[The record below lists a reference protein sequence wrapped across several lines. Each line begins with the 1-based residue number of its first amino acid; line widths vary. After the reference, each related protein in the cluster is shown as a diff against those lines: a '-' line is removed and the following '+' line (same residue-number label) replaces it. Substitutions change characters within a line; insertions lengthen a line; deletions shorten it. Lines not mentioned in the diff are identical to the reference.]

1 MLKILYALKTSSEEI
16 LSLLDNHQ
24 VDLIPRKQS
33 LTEIVS
39 NKTYDLVLLE
49 REIDFI
55 NKVKEV
61 DPRIEVILFSN
72 KKMDTIEVVKRGAF
86 AYFQLP
92 IDDLKH
98 LKEAIENVAELVNIR
113 IETGMLE
120 SQLNEKYNFAG
131 IVGKNLQML
140 EIFNFMRRIAP
151 YYQIVTIMGETGT
164 GKEAI
169 AKTLHSL
176 SPVSKHPFVSVNCG
190 ALEPNLIE
198 STLFGHKKGSF
209 TGAIAD
215 KNGLFE
221 TAGEGTIF
229 LDEIGELLL
238 TVQPNLLRVLQ
249 DGEFRPVG
257 SNKTIRAKCKVI
269 TATNKDLSVEVQN
282 QKFRDDLYY
291 RLTPLTITIPP
302 LCKRKEDIPLLCRH
316 FLNQFSSKFE
326 KKVYGISRPAQAAL
340 FAFDWPG
347 NVRMLEN
354 VLEHASILT
363 TKTFIRLE
371 DLPPEIREGRKEID
385 THPLSLDNVIKEHI
399 EQVLTQSNGNR
410 SAAAKKLNISRRA
423 LLRKMQKYS
432 IH

>member
-1 MLKILYALKTSSEEI
+1 MLKILYALKTSSEDI
-16 LSLLDNHQ
+16 LSLLNAHQ

-33 LTEIVS
+33 LTEVIS
-39 NKTYDLVLLE
+39 DKTYDLLLLE

-55 NKVKEV
+55 SKVKEV
-61 DPRIEVILFSN
+61 DPRIEVILCSRKHIN
-72 KKMDTIEVVKRGAF
+72 AIEVVKKGAF
-86 AYFQLP
+86 AYFPLP

-98 LKEAIENVAELVNIR
+98 FKEAIENVAELVTIR
-113 IETGMLE
+113 IETGVLE

-140 EIFNFMRRIAP
+140 EIFNFLRRIAP
-151 YYQIVTIMGETGT
+151 YFKTVTIMGETGT

-176 SPVSKHPFVSVNCG
+176 SPVSKHPFVSINCG

-209 TGAIAD
+209 TGAVAD

-257 SNKTIRAKCKVI
+257 SNKTLKAKCNVI
-269 TATNKDLSVEVQN
+269 AATNKDLSREVQDQN
-282 QKFRDDLYY
+282 FREDLFY

-302 LCKRKEDIPLLCRH
+302 LRKRKDDIPLLCRY

-326 KKVYGISRPAQAAL
+326 KKVFGISRPAQAAL

-354 VLEHASILT
+354 VLEHAAILT

-371 DLPPEIREGRKEID
+371 DLPPEIRENRKETD
-385 THPLSLDNVIKEHI
+385 TQHLSLDNIIKTHI
-399 EQVLTQSNGNR
+399 EQVLTQCSGNR
-410 SAAAKKLNISRRA
+410 SAAAKKLDISRRA
-423 LLRKMQKYS
+423 LLRKIQKYS